1 MRPGAGT
8 EVMSSLW
15 SQVDDIF
22 LPSHGKKKKP
32 REVTFFPRE
41 RKVRPCSKEVSLSPE
56 NRRQQKKMGWI

>member
-22 LPSHGKKKKP
+22 LPSHGKKKTTE
-32 REVTFFPRE
+32 RSLFFPGQE
-41 RKVRPCSKEVSLSPE
+41 TSDLAA
-56 NRRQQKKMGWI
+56 RRYH